1 MGITSYEENVIGYD
15 VYQEMLQDCG
25 EIEQLLLRE
34 KNLDNL
40 ISVKNKESEKAKL
53 LQTIPSINYVFI
65 KNLNIS
71 SVNFYYLWL
80 DN

>member
-1 MGITSYEENVIGYD
+1 
-15 VYQEMLQDCG
+15 
-25 EIEQLLLRE
+25 
-34 KNLDNL
+34 
-40 ISVKNKESEKAKL
+40 L